1 MYILSYFKEYTCHS
15 CILADRHVL
24 VICNIKIL
32 NNIVKDTLGN
42 LSVFACAAC
51 FDRTFL
57 RLPEDVHL
65 LRYRVFSMTSVSLL
79 TSTSRI
85 LVSSLLS
92 FGDIHR
98 EVTYPLFALYQ
109 RLPVPVIPYRYREL
123 FFYILSILLALF
135 VTSVFWKQ

>member
-51 FDRTFL
+51 FDGAFYVFRKMFICFDTEFFDDICKSAYFYFTHSGK
-57 RLPEDVHL
+57 LP
-65 LRYRVFSMTSVSLL
+65 
-79 TSTSRI
+79 
-85 LVSSLLS
+85 S
-92 FGDIHR
+92 FIWGYSPGGDISHPFCIISKAPG
-98 EVTYPLFALYQ
+98 TGNPLSIPGAL
-109 RLPVPVIPYRYREL
+109 
-123 FFYILSILLALF
+123 FYILSILLALF